1 MMIKSDAG
9 ERRDLCVNVL
19 VESAVS
25 VAVVDVANGGV
36 APPAGEGV
44 VFA

>member
-1 MMIKSDAG
+1 MMIKSDAA
-9 ERRDLCVNVL
+9 ERRNLCVNDL